1 METKPAPPGA
11 AASTEPAEPTSPADP
26 VARMPWL
33 PCTLTLD
40 VTAPNFT
47 VGELL
52 RLRVGSVVETGWPYV
67 SDVPLSVNGKRVGW
81 AKFEVI
87 GDRLAARITE
97 LQ

>member
-1 METKPAPPGA
+1 MPTKP
-11 AASTEPAEPTSPADP
+11 TDP
-26 VARMPWL
+26 VVAPSAQLADAGDAKDPVKLMPWL
-33 PCTLTLD
+33 PCRLSLD

-47 VGELL
+47 VGDLL
-52 RLRVGSVVETGWPYV
+52 RLRVGSIVETRWPYV

-97 LQ
+97 LL

>member
-1 METKPAPPGA
+1 MKPPQPVPT
-11 AASTEPAEPTSPADP
+11 ASAEPAEAAEASDP
-26 VARMPWL
+26 VSRMPWL

-40 VTAPNFT
+40 LTAPNFT

-52 RLRVGSVVETGWPYV
+52 RLRVGSIVETRWPYV

-87 GDRLAARITE
+87 GDRLAVRITE
-97 LQ
+97 LL

>member
-1 METKPAPPGA
+1 MSQVSAE
-11 AASTEPAEPTSPADP
+11 STEPVSAGSAADP

-40 VTAPNFT
+40 VSAPNFT

-52 RLRVGSVVETGWPYV
+52 LLRVGSVVETGWPYV

-87 GDRLAARITE
+87 GERLAARITE
-97 LQ
+97 LL

>member
-1 METKPAPPGA
+1 MKPPNPVPGTSA
-11 AASTEPAEPTSPADP
+11 EPADAGDARDP
-26 VARMPWL
+26 VKLMPWL

-47 VGELL
+47 VGDLL
-52 RLRVGSVVETGWPYV
+52 RLRVGSIVETRWPYV
-67 SDVPLSVNGKRVGW
+67 SDVPMSVNGKRVGW

-97 LQ
+97 LL

>member
-1 METKPAPPGA
+1 MKPVPPVS
-11 AASTEPAEPTSPADP
+11 ASAEPVDATSAVDP
-26 VARMPWL
+26 VSRMPWL

-97 LQ
+97 LL

>member
-1 METKPAPPGA
+1 MKPQPPVQ
-11 AASTEPAEPTSPADP
+11 AASAEPAQQTHATDP
-26 VARMPWL
+26 VAQMPWL

-40 VTAPNFT
+40 LTAPNFT
-47 VGELL
+47 VGQLL
-52 RLRVGSVVETGWPYV
+52 RLRVGSIVETHWAYV

-97 LQ
+97 LL

>member
-1 METKPAPPGA
+1 MKPVPSNATASAEPVA
-11 AASTEPAEPTSPADP
+11 AANALDP

-40 VTAPNFT
+40 LTAPNFT

-87 GDRLAARITE
+87 GERLAARITE
-97 LQ
+97 LL

>member
-1 METKPAPPGA
+1 MKQLDPVQ
-11 AASTEPAEPTSPADP
+11 AASAEPADAGSAKDP
-26 VARMPWL
+26 VKLMPWL

-47 VGELL
+47 VGDLL
-52 RLRVGSVVETGWPYV
+52 RLRVGSIVETRWPYV

-97 LQ
+97 LL